1 METVSAVAAEEAYQD
16 ITAEYQTVLG
26 VDSATFLNAPDNY
39 FNGDHMAIRYYH
51 MYHGDSFYYAFTL
64 DYGRYNDYNEA
75 EIHNEPDCELSK
87 IFTI

>member
-1 METVSAVAAEEAYQD
+1 M
-16 ITAEYQTVLG
+16 I
-26 VDSATFLNAPDNY
+26 FLIINIVKKP
-39 FNGDHMAIRYYH
+39 
-51 MYHGDSFYYAFTL
+51 FTL